1 MTEWFS
7 FHNTQEQFEGVRG
20 NDIKTILQT
29 LKFSKGLSRWQIKK
43 KKEKK
48 RGQLDWSQVQ
58 KAKRKIWDLKSASWR
73 WTENTDDKK
82 TLRKDNW

>member
-7 FHNTQEQFEGVRG
+7 FRNAQEQFEGVRG

-43 KKEKK
+43 KK
-48 RGQLDWSQVQ
+48 
-58 KAKRKIWDLKSASWR
+58 KRKEGSWIDHKSRKLKEKSEISNLQA
-73 WTENTDDKK
+73 EDE
-82 TLRKDNW
+82 RKILMIKRH